1 MRAFLDNL
9 RLAFGTFLGN
19 PLRSLLTLLGIVIGV
34 TTVITMMALIEG
46 LRIKVNRDLSQ
57 LGANTF
63 QATKWPSG
71 FGRFNWQKYAKRPDI
86 TLDDARAI
94 EESCPSVSAVAP
106 ADDQGGQKIATASA
120 ETRPTVRVYG
130 ATPTYLDT
138 SGITVATGRFF
149 GDTESMDGRHV
160 AVVGVDVADTLF
172 PGVDPINHEIRVKG
186 RPFTIIGVL
195 QRRGSFLGMVSMD
208 NLVIIPLKPFQ
219 QLYGKAR
226 SLDLNVQAREAT
238 LVEKAKDEVTNL
250 LRRRREVGP
259 LDENNFELHTN
270 ESMTQTFNQLSQ
282 VITIAGFGVCLLSL
296 VVGGIGILNIM
307 LVSVTE
313 RTKEIG
319 IRKALGA
326 RKRRILGQFAT
337 EAVMLALVGGAIG
350 VAVGFGLAFL
360 GRWMLGFPTV
370 VPPWAVALSLG
381 MSSGVG
387 LIFGIYPAARA
398 ARLDP
403 VEAMR
408 SE

>member
-1 MRAFLDNL
+1 VK
-9 RLAFGTFLGN
+9 
-19 PLRSLLTLLGIVIGV
+19 P
-34 TTVITMMALIEG
+34 
-46 LRIKVNRDLSQ
+46 Q
-57 LGANTF
+57 
-63 QATKWPSG
+63 
-71 FGRFNWQKYAKRPDI
+71 
-86 TLDDARAI
+86 
-94 EESCPSVSAVAP
+94 EE
-106 ADDQGGQKIATASA
+106 D
-120 ETRPTVRVYG
+120 
-130 ATPTYLDT
+130 
-138 SGITVATGRFF
+138 
-149 GDTESMDGRHV
+149 
-160 AVVGVDVADTLF
+160 
-172 PGVDPINHEIRVKG
+172 
-186 RPFTIIGVL
+186 
-195 QRRGSFLGMVSMD
+195 
-208 NLVIIPLKPFQ
+208 
-219 QLYGKAR
+219 
-226 SLDLNVQAREAT
+226 
-238 LVEKAKDEVTNL
+238 
-250 LRRRREVGP
+250 
-259 LDENNFELHTN
+259 NFEIVTN
-270 ESMTQTFNQLSQ
+270 ESMTQSFNQLSQ

-337 EAVMLALVGGAIG
+337 EAVILALVGGVIG

-360 GRWMLGFPTV
+360 GRWMLGFPTE